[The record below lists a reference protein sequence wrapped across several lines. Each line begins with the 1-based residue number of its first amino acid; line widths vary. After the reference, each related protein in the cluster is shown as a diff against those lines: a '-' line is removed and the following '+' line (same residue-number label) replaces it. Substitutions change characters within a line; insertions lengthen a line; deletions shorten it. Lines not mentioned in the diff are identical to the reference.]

1 MRIPRIPILRLGQ
14 SPGELEPPHLVSYVP
29 SLSLETLQVGVDNL
43 RHDVYLS
50 PKFVE
55 SARLQIAHRIARH
68 GEVDTLLSMETAVSA
83 APSHF
88 LGKSAPG
95 RAQPRTDAAELK
107 PLLADMLIASLTK
120 AKMKGSLSV
129 DVLGRLAI
137 LKFLRAELHHQFSQ
151 VLEQCR
157 MMIKSL
163 DGLRQQ
169 AAMAQ
174 RERVASY
181 QVRKK
186 ITIRKTGQDLFQI
199 LREIE
204 KETLA
209 RMRRSLFGEVDNSAY
224 QLFLNPLVFS
234 EDGRDDYL
242 GAQHYVMFGNFDR
255 DVDRFAN
262 VRRVACAFLQSL
274 NIAETDE
281 AITDSW
287 LNAPENAHELLGDAH
302 DESSPQ
308 AKSRRIRLESWIDL
322 LENEQILEQVVAS
335 YEAVPLLS
343 EYAPRINP
351 QQLKNALVS
360 RAECSRVVK
369 MIEEHGK
376 LTPDSL
382 YAAVERT
389 SSCRGTERA
398 KVAVRFLRDFICFHR
413 DLRRLEALNAGT
425 DSVNLIGNDK
435 LRELSAVNGTLY
447 DFLLPDEQRPTEEK
461 ILHHVILKADIRDS
475 SRLTRSLME
484 RDLNPASFFSLNFY
498 DPVNKL
504 LPKYGATKVF
514 LEGDAIILALLER
527 EGEPAMAVSRACV
540 LAREIIDIVRGYNET
555 LARSGLPNLELGIG
569 ISYQEAAP
577 LYLMDGNRRIMISDA
592 VNESDRL
599 SSCNKRVRKAMQTLE
614 SPFHVFTFQT
624 VSDSDAGGNTEDFT
638 LRFNVG
644 GICMNEAAFHK
655 LQQEVSISPCAVN
668 LPLLWDEEGS
678 RFFTGLVP
686 LGNDIF
692 RKIAVR
698 ESRIAHID
706 LRTFTLQ
713 RWTERRYYE
722 VCANPAI
729 YAEIDKRL
737 EIRSSPVPARI
748 GTASG
753 KI

>member
-1 MRIPRIPILRLGQ
+1 
-14 SPGELEPPHLVSYVP
+14 
-29 SLSLETLQVGVDNL
+29 LETLQVGVDNL

-55 SARLQIAHRIARH
+55 SARLQIAHRMARH
-68 GEVDTLLSMETAVSA
+68 GEVEALLAMETAVSA

-95 RAQPRTDAAELK
+95 RAQARTDPAELK
-107 PLLADMLIASLTK
+107 PLLADMLVAILTK
-120 AKMKGSLSV
+120 AKMKNSLAV
-129 DVLGRLAI
+129 DVLGRLAV
-137 LKFLRAELHHQFSQ
+137 LKFLRAELHQQFSQ

-157 MMIKSL
+157 IMIKSL

-174 RERVASY
+174 RERVAAY

-186 ITIRKTGQDLFQI
+186 ITIRKTGQDIFQI

-209 RMRRSLFGEVDNSAY
+209 RMRRSLFGEVDNAAY

-242 GAQHYVMFGNFDR
+242 CAQHYVMFGNFDR
-255 DVDRFAN
+255 DLDRFAN
-262 VRRVACAFLQSL
+262 VRRVACEFLQSL
-274 NIAETDE
+274 NMSESDDATI
-281 AITDSW
+281 DSW
-287 LNAPENAHELLGDAH
+287 LNAPENAYELLGDAH
-302 DESSPQ
+302 DESSPEGK
-308 AKSRRIRLESWIDL
+308 ARRVRLEAWMDL
-322 LENEQILEQVVAS
+322 LEREQILEQVIAS
-335 YEAVPLLS
+335 YEAVPLLT

-360 RAECSRVVK
+360 RAEGNRVVK

-382 YAAVERT
+382 YAAMDRA
-389 SSCRGTERA
+389 SSCRGAERA
-398 KVAVRFLRDFICFHR
+398 KVAVRFLRDMLCFHR

-447 DFLLPDEQRPTEEK
+447 DFLLAEEQRPTEER

-484 RDLNPASFFSLNFY
+484 RDLNPASYYSLNFY

-555 LARSGLPNLELGIG
+555 LSRSGLPSLELGIG
-569 ISYQEAAP
+569 ISYQQTAP
-577 LYLMDGNRRIMISDA
+577 LYLMDGNHRIMISDA

-599 SSCNKRVRKAMQTLE
+599 SSCNKRVRKAVEPLE

-624 VSDSDAGGNTEDFT
+624 VSDSDAGENTEDFT
-638 LRFNVG
+638 LRFNVD
-644 GICMNEAAFHK
+644 GICMNEAAFQK
-655 LQQEVSISPCAVN
+655 LQQEVSISACSIGIPR
-668 LPLLWDEEGS
+668 LWDEEGS
-678 RFFTGLVP
+678 RIFTGLVP

-698 ESRIAHID
+698 ESRVAQID
-706 LRTFTLQ
+706 LRTFSLQ
-713 RWTERRYYE
+713 RWTDRRYYE

-729 YAEIDKRL
+729 YAELDKKSEARL
-737 EIRSSPVPARI
+737 PSTPSRMGA
-748 GTASG
+748 ASG
-753 KI
+753 KS